1 MREMNVE
8 RIFEEYNR
16 NSDEL
21 ALKSRSFLPACLCR
35 ESERHLRMTNKCGI
49 RRKLI
54 AMKYGFLR
62 TAHNCKQQFKETS
75 LLSNLGSAH
84 THTHTHIAPYPHIY
98 FFYLQYWNHSS
109 STKSQLFSTST
120 AIFFSFL
127 CVLLHTKIKTLTSD
141 ILKCQRQEI
150 Q

>member
-1 MREMNVE
+1 MNVE

-62 TAHNCKQQFKETS
+62 TAHNCKQQFKENS
-75 LLSNLGSAH
+75 LLSNLGSAQTY

-98 FFYLQYWNHSS
+98 FFYLQY
-109 STKSQLFSTST
+109 
-120 AIFFSFL
+120 
-127 CVLLHTKIKTLTSD
+127 
-141 ILKCQRQEI
+141 
-150 Q
+150 

>member
-21 ALKSRSFLPACLCR
+21 ALKSRSFLPACAG
-35 ESERHLRMTNKCGI
+35 SQRHLRMTNKCGI

-84 THTHTHIAPYPHIY
+84 THTHTYCTLPSYIFIY
-98 FFYLQYWNHSS
+98 NIETTAAVKVNYSPLQLQY
-109 STKSQLFSTST
+109 FSHFYVFCCTQ
-120 AIFFSFL
+120 
-127 CVLLHTKIKTLTSD
+127 K
-141 ILKCQRQEI
+141 
-150 Q
+150 

>member
-21 ALKSRSFLPACLCR
+21 ALKSRSFLPACAG
-35 ESERHLRMTNKCGI
+35 SQRHLRMTNKCGI

-75 LLSNLGSAH
+75 LLSKLGSAH
-84 THTHTHIAPYPHIY
+84 THTHILHPTLIY
-98 FFYLQYWNHSS
+98 IYLQY
-109 STKSQLFSTST
+109 
-120 AIFFSFL
+120 
-127 CVLLHTKIKTLTSD
+127 
-141 ILKCQRQEI
+141 
-150 Q
+150 